1 MIICGVCH
9 LSAGIQSAA
18 VKQDTGVISANVGD
32 NVTLHCF
39 YNTQVAMHFS
49 WYRQTLGGGPEL
61 LSNFYKYDNPSK
73 VFPGLEKNP
82 RFSVQR
88 KEGMNHLNISDV
100 HLSDSATYFCGST
113 HSNTAEFGEG
123 IFLSIKGAS
132 LKEIVQW
139 PVSETIK
146 PGGTVAFKC
155 TVHSGTCDGEHSAYW
170 FRHGSGQGVLH
181 TLRDQCKHV
190 STPPGSPSQS
200 CVYHWQKKNL
210 SSSDA
215 GTYYCAV
222 ASCGEVLFGNGSK
235 LNFDK
240 ATVRPLVVGVSHP
253 FEDILFETTSIQTQG
268 EHRVF
273 NRHQTLPMY
282 REFSTDDHKIAM
294 KRY

>member
-1 MIICGVCH
+1 MLMYLAQNNAVPKCSLKELLARLSTLLWLSTFNIESRFIYTDTKTDVFKCH
-9 LSAGIQSAA
+9 T
-18 VKQDTGVISANVGD
+18 V
-32 NVTLHCF
+32 
-39 YNTQVAMHFS
+39 
-49 WYRQTLGGGPEL
+49 LGGGPEL

-113 HSNTAEFGEG
+113 HSNTAELG
-123 IFLSIKGAS
+123 IFLSVKGAR

-155 TVHSGTCDGEHSAYW
+155 TVHSGTCDGEHSVYW

-181 TLRDQCKHV
+181 TRGDQCKHV

-200 CVYHWQKKNL
+200 CVYHWQKENL

-235 LNFDK
+235 L
-240 ATVRPLVVGVSHP
+240 LVKGDG
-253 FEDILFETTSIQTQG
+253 EDQMAQMRTLVWLSIIRTAILMFFVTFCLLVYIS
-268 EHRVF
+268 
-273 NRHQTLPMY
+273 
-282 REFSTDDHKIAM
+282 
-294 KRY
+294 